1 MINKIK
7 SFLQESRQE
16 LKKVNWPTKDET
28 VKYTMFVISFSLI
41 LAAFLG
47 VLDFI
52 FIQIL
57 QNFVLK

>member
-7 SFLQESRQE
+7 SFLQESKQE